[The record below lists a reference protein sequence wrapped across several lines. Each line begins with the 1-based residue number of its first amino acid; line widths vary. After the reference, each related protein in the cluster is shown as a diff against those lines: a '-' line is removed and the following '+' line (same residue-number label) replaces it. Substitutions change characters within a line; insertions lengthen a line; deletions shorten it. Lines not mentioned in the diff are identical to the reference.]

1 MSESKPNAGKKFF
14 DHGDQVALT
23 GNWDFAIEMYAMG
36 VRWEPTNMERGWHKL
51 REVAM
56 KRKAQ
61 GGKAPNGKDKKTH
74 KMGKDPLEN
83 LSNAAFLWAKDPGAI
98 ALMRQVLDMA
108 WKSEQSEVLRWI
120 GDLMVQAQSNEKK
133 PSKLMCVH
141 MVDAFET
148 FEHYDLAVNA
158 CRLAI
163 KASPNDEALDSR
175 EGHLSAR
182 YTLQKGKYGEE
193 GHFSKGV
200 LDMEK
205 QNELMQKDSAF
216 KSDEYLQKEIK
227 RTRTEYEE
235 SPMVPGK
242 INAYAHALTA
252 VEDNEH
258 DTQAVTLLEKAF
270 VETQAYQ
277 FKLLAGDVQIKQM
290 HRKIRL
296 LREADKKAES
306 IAAAKELLKFEVVE
320 YAERAKNYPTDM
332 EIRYELGRRLFLSAQ
347 YDDAIAAL
355 QHAARNPRRLIP
367 CMNYLGQAFM
377 KKQWWQEAV
386 DTFEKV
392 LKHDMGERTA
402 TDIRY
407 NLANALELLGTQDK
421 NKDLLQR
428 AEQQFSDVAQ
438 IDFNYKDVRDRLEGV
453 RKIIRGMD

>member
-36 VRWEPTNMERGWHKL
+36 IRWEPSNMERGWHKL

-61 GGKAPNGKDKKTH
+61 GGKGPSGKDKKGH

-83 LSNAAFLWAKDPGAI
+83 LSHAGFLWAKDPGAI
-98 ALMRQVLDMA
+98 LLMRQVLDTA
-108 WKSEQSEVLRWI
+108 WKSEQSDVLRWI
-120 GDLMVQAQSNEKK
+120 GDLMIQAQSNEKK
-133 PSKLMCVH
+133 PSKLICVH

-158 CRLAI
+158 CRLAR
-163 KASPNDEALDSR
+163 KVAPDDEALDNR
-175 EGHLSAR
+175 ERHLSAR

-193 GHFSKGV
+193 GDFSKGV
-200 LDMEK
+200 LDMGK

-235 SPMVPGK
+235 SPTVAGK
-242 INAYAHALTA
+242 INGYAQALTA

-258 DTQAVTLLEKAF
+258 DSLAVTLLEKAF

-277 FKLLAGDVQIKQM
+277 FKLGAGDVRIKQM

-320 YAERAKNYPTDM
+320 YNERAKNYPTDM

-347 YDDAIAAL
+347 YDDAIATL

-367 CMNYLGQAFM
+367 CMNYLGQSFM
-377 KKQWWQEAV
+377 KKKWWREAI

-392 LKHDMGERTA
+392 LQHDMGERSA

-421 NKDLLQR
+421 SKELLQR

-453 RKIIRGMD
+453 RKIIREMD